1 MGLTACLIW
10 VDEMRIDVFTIFPE
24 AVGEMTT
31 LSVLGR
37 GQKNGLLDLRVHD
50 LRMTATDVHKTV
62 DDKPFG
68 GGAGMVLKPEPVFGA
83 VEASNPPKPLILL
96 DPGGE
101 RFNQKKAAELADL
114 DGFSLLCGR
123 YEGVDERIRNSLV
136 DEQLSIGDFILAGGE
151 FAAMVVIETVA
162 RLVPGV
168 LGNQSSSTEES
179 FDDDLLEY
187 PQWTRPSD
195 FRDLKVPE
203 ILVSGD
209 HARVEKWRLAMAIV
223 RTSELRPDLLERRG
237 VSKEELAVL
246 DEFEISIHDRFVS
259 E

>member
-1 MGLTACLIW
+1 MVCLIW

-37 GQKNGLLDLRVHD
+37 GQQNGLLDLRVHD
-50 LRMTATDVHKTV
+50 LRMTATDAHKTV

-101 RFNQKKAAELADL
+101 RFDQKKAAELADL

-195 FRDLKVPE
+195 FRGLKVPE

-209 HARVEKWRLAMAIV
+209 HVRVEKWRLAMAIV

>member
-37 GQKNGLLDLRVHD
+37 GQQNGLLDLRVHD
-50 LRMTATDVHKTV
+50 LRMTTTDVHKTV

-101 RFNQKKAAELADL
+101 RFDQKKAAELADL

-136 DEQLSIGDFILAGGE
+136 DEELSIGDFILAGGE

-179 FDDDLLEY
+179 FDDNLLEY

-195 FRDLKVPE
+195 FRGLKVPE

>member
-37 GQKNGLLDLRVHD
+37 GQQNGLLDLRVHD
-50 LRMTATDVHKTV
+50 LRMTATDAHKTV

-101 RFNQKKAAELADL
+101 RFDQKKAAELADL

-195 FRDLKVPE
+195 FRGLKVPE
-203 ILVSGD
+203 TLVSGD

>member
-1 MGLTACLIW
+1 
-10 VDEMRIDVFTIFPE
+10 
-24 AVGEMTT
+24 
-31 LSVLGR
+31 
-37 GQKNGLLDLRVHD
+37 
-50 LRMTATDVHKTV
+50 MTATDAHKTV

-101 RFNQKKAAELADL
+101 RFDQKKAAELADL
-114 DGFSLLCGR
+114 EGFSLLCGR

-195 FRDLKVPE
+195 FRGLKVPE
-203 ILVSGD
+203 TLVSGD
-209 HARVEKWRLAMAIV
+209 HARVAKWRLAMAIV

>member
-37 GQKNGLLDLRVHD
+37 GQQNGLLDLRVHD
-50 LRMTATDVHKTV
+50 LRMTTTDVHKTV

-101 RFNQKKAAELADL
+101 RFDQKKAAELADL

-136 DEQLSIGDFILAGGE
+136 DEELSIGDFILAGGE

-168 LGNQSSSTEES
+168 LGNQSSSIEES
-179 FDDDLLEY
+179 FDDNLLEY

-195 FRDLKVPE
+195 FRGLKVPE

>member
-1 MGLTACLIW
+1 MSLTGCLIW

-24 AVGEMTT
+24 MVGQMAT

-37 GQKNGLLDLRVHD
+37 GQENGLLDLRVHD
-50 LRMTATDVHKTV
+50 LRMAATDVHKTV
-62 DDKPFG
+62 DDRPFG
-68 GGAGMVLKPEPVFGA
+68 GGAGMVLKPEPVFDA
-83 VEASNPPKPLILL
+83 VESSESPKPLILL

-101 RFNQKKAAELADL
+101 RFDQKKADELAEL

-123 YEGVDERIRNSLV
+123 YEGVDERIRNTLV

-168 LGNQSSSTEES
+168 LGNRSSSIEES
-179 FDDDLLEY
+179 FGDGLLEY
-187 PQWTRPSD
+187 PQWTRPSE
-195 FRDLKVPE
+195 FRGSKVPE

-223 RTSELRPDLLERRG
+223 RTSELRPDLLELRG
-237 VSKEELAVL
+237 VSKEEIAVL
-246 DEFEISIHDRFVS
+246 EEFDISIDERFVS

>member
-37 GQKNGLLDLRVHD
+37 GQQNGLLDLRVHD
-50 LRMTATDVHKTV
+50 LRMTATDAHKTV

-101 RFNQKKAAELADL
+101 RFDQKKAAELADL

-123 YEGVDERIRNSLV
+123 YEGVDERIRNGLV

-195 FRDLKVPE
+195 FRGLKVPE
-203 ILVSGD
+203 TLVSGD

>member
-1 MGLTACLIW
+1 MVCLIW

-37 GQKNGLLDLRVHD
+37 GQQNGLLDLRVHD
-50 LRMTATDVHKTV
+50 LRMTTTDVHKTV

-101 RFNQKKAAELADL
+101 RFDQKKAAELADL

-179 FDDDLLEY
+179 FDDNLLEY

-195 FRDLKVPE
+195 FRGLKVPE

>member
-1 MGLTACLIW
+1 MVCLIW

-37 GQKNGLLDLRVHD
+37 GQQNGLLDLRVHD
-50 LRMTATDVHKTV
+50 LRMTATDAHKTV

-101 RFNQKKAAELADL
+101 RFDQKKAAELADL

-123 YEGVDERIRNSLV
+123 YEGVDERIRNGLV

-195 FRDLKVPE
+195 FRGLKVPE
-203 ILVSGD
+203 TLVSGD

-246 DEFEISIHDRFVS
+246 DEFEISIHNRFVS

>member
-37 GQKNGLLDLRVHD
+37 GQQNGLLDLRVHD
-50 LRMTATDVHKTV
+50 LRMTATDAHKTV

-101 RFNQKKAAELADL
+101 RFDQKKAAELADL
-114 DGFSLLCGR
+114 EGFSLLCGR

-195 FRDLKVPE
+195 FRGLKVPE
-203 ILVSGD
+203 TLVSGD

>member
-1 MGLTACLIW
+1 MVCLIW

-37 GQKNGLLDLRVHD
+37 GQQNGLLDLRVHD
-50 LRMTATDVHKTV
+50 LRMTTTDVHKTV

-101 RFNQKKAAELADL
+101 RFDQKKAAELADL

-136 DEQLSIGDFILAGGE
+136 DEELSIGDFILAGGE

-179 FDDDLLEY
+179 FDDNLLEY

-195 FRDLKVPE
+195 FRGLKVPE

>member
-1 MGLTACLIW
+1 MVCLIW

-37 GQKNGLLDLRVHD
+37 GQQNGLLDLRVHD
-50 LRMTATDVHKTV
+50 LRMTATDAHKTV

-101 RFNQKKAAELADL
+101 RFDQKKAAELADL

-136 DEQLSIGDFILAGGE
+136 DEELSIGDFILAGGE

-195 FRDLKVPE
+195 FRGLKVPE

>member
-1 MGLTACLIW
+1 MVCLIW

-37 GQKNGLLDLRVHD
+37 GQQNGLLDLRVHD
-50 LRMTATDVHKTV
+50 LRMTTTDVHKTV

-101 RFNQKKAAELADL
+101 RFDQKKAAELADL

-136 DEQLSIGDFILAGGE
+136 DEELSIGDFILAGGE

-195 FRDLKVPE
+195 FRGLKVPE

>member
-37 GQKNGLLDLRVHD
+37 GQQNGLLDLRVHD
-50 LRMTATDVHKTV
+50 LRMTATDAHKTV

-101 RFNQKKAAELADL
+101 RFDQKKAAELADL
-114 DGFSLLCGR
+114 EGFSLLCGR

-168 LGNQSSSTEES
+168 LGNQSSNTEES

-195 FRDLKVPE
+195 FRGGKVPE

>member
-1 MGLTACLIW
+1 
-10 VDEMRIDVFTIFPE
+10 MRIDVFTIFPE

-37 GQKNGLLDLRVHD
+37 GQQNGLLDLRVHD
-50 LRMTATDVHKTV
+50 LRMTATDAHKTV

-101 RFNQKKAAELADL
+101 RFDQKKAAELADL

-195 FRDLKVPE
+195 FRGLKVPE

-209 HARVEKWRLAMAIV
+209 HVRVEKWRLAMAIV

>member
-37 GQKNGLLDLRVHD
+37 AQQNGLLDLRVHD
-50 LRMTATDVHKTV
+50 LRMTATDAHKTV

-101 RFNQKKAAELADL
+101 RFDQKKAAELADL

-195 FRDLKVPE
+195 FRGLKVPE
-203 ILVSGD
+203 TLVSGD